1 MPQWRQCLWGLSW
14 EHMQVIVSQVHFNPG
29 ISLWL
34 LTTPEILC
42 DLFWNLRL
50 IYRRPLLYPVIK
62 EPLGKTIMT
71 SFRYFCW
78 NVEPLVWA
86 SVPGL
91 TSSPPIQPHIPSPQI
106 YTFKIYSHTYFLSS
120 WWSMCVRFCSSFV
133 GYVLYS
139 HNSVSYWPGGKEIVG
154 VSFKENMH
162 RLSLG
167 EDISL
172 VFRDREIVL
181 LQQRKAE
188 CFYRAEGF
196 SGIWRFKILRFL
208 NWWSY
213 LIFQVPFF
221 QIRWYE
227 FSSILHLW
235 NHYDRTLSLV

>member
-86 SVPGL
+86 GVPGL

-154 VSFKENMH
+154 VSLK
-162 RLSLG
+162 
-167 EDISL
+167 
-172 VFRDREIVL
+172 
-181 LQQRKAE
+181 
-188 CFYRAEGF
+188 
-196 SGIWRFKILRFL
+196 KICTDFL
-208 NWWSY
+208 
-213 LIFQVPFF
+213 
-221 QIRWYE
+221 
-227 FSSILHLW
+227 
-235 NHYDRTLSLV
+235 